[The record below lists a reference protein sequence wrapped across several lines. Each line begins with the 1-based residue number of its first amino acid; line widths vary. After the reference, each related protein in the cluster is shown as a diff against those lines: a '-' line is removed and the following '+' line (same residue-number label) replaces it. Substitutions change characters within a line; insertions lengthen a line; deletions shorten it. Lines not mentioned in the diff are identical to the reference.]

1 MINARVIVLQK
12 LYSKHM
18 NKDQKL
24 TYPKHRYGRF
34 IKEIVKGTIER
45 KEIIIDIINKELK
58 DNFNI
63 SRTEILIKLIIMASI
78 YEFLYKPETSIN
90 IIINEYLNAAKVFID
105 NKQKN
110 FLNALLDKI
119 SKKLRNT
126 NE

>member
-24 TYPKHRYGRF
+24 TYPKHRFGRF
-34 IKEIVKGTIER
+34 IKEVVKGTIER

-63 SRTEILIKLIIMASI
+63 SRTEILIKLMIMASI
-78 YEFLYKPETSIN
+78 YEFLYKPQTPTKV
-90 IIINEYLNAAKVFID
+90 IINEYLSTADFFLEDK
-105 NKQKN
+105 KKKY
-110 FLNALLDKI
+110 LNAILDKL
-119 SKKLRNT
+119 SKKIRNADG
-126 NE
+126 